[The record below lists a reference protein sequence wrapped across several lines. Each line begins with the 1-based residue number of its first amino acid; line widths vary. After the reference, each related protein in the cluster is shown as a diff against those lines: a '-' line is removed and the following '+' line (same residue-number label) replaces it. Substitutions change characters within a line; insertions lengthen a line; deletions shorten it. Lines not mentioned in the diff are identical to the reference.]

1 MTINN
6 LFNGGN
12 ITREDHEIRIQ
23 FVRVLPIIYD
33 VKPKKRAPEVRTTT
47 GTGDTWIQ
55 FYDESNKGDYYDL
68 ANNYLVNMIFRQ

>member
-1 MTINN
+1 MRALAIIN
-6 LFNGGN
+6 
-12 ITREDHEIRIQ
+12 
-23 FVRVLPIIYD
+23 D
-33 VKPKKRAPEVRTTT
+33 VKPKKRTPEVRTTT